1 VERIQIWKGQGR
13 LWWFQRLNTYLYQ
26 SKTTNAPLTRYYY
39 ENREDVFDA
48 ISYHK
53 GGRIL
58 NMLRNYVGDDA
69 FFDALK
75 KYLDDNR
82 FSTGEVHQ
90 LRLAFEKVTGEDLN
104 WFFNEW
110 FLSKGHPVLD
120 ISYHYDAAAK
130 HETVKI
136 SQLQK
141 TGDGIPFSPC
151 RLK

>member
-1 VERIQIWKGQGR
+1 
-13 LWWFQRLNTYLYQ
+13 LWNEYKYGKDRADYGGFNDLNTYLYQ
-26 SKTTNAPLTRYYY
+26 SKTPNAPLTRYYY

-75 KYLDDNR
+75 RYLDDNR

-90 LRLAFEKVTGEDLN
+90 LRLAFEKVTGQDLN

-110 FLSKGHPVLD
+110 FLSKVILCL
-120 ISYHYDAAAK
+120 ISTINMMRQQSMK
-130 HETVKI
+130 
-136 SQLQK
+136 
-141 TGDGIPFSPC
+141 
-151 RLK
+151 R